1 MAHGD
6 DIELRTAAVSA
17 ATGYSAQQIR
27 DLEARGVVEC
37 APRKANGYRV
47 FSTRHV
53 RDLRAYRDLARAVGP
68 VEARRVMRQIRVLVR
83 DEAAALVASLHTGL
97 TRERDHV
104 LEARRALVVIRAEA
118 AIELEPAESDTMTIT
133 ELAGALGVR
142 ASTLRFWE
150 TEGLVTPHRVATR
163 AGSARRYPLAAI
175 REARIV
181 AGLRASGYRIPDV
194 RRASQHSVTSRISSV
209 AEGVGHEGRRHRS
222 ANPLAAACRV
232 RTRRDH
238 HLTRGCAGDML
249 YWSARREGGHMY
261 IRSDRC
267 CIRYG

>member
-47 FSTRHV
+47 FSARHV

-194 RRASQHSVTSRISSV
+194 RRALTALRDLQDIEASLRALDTRVDDIAARTLSLLRAGSVLAEIITS
-209 AEGVGHEGRRHRS
+209 HEAVQATCCTGRHD
-222 ANPLAAACRV
+222 V
-232 RTRRDH
+232 K
-238 HLTRGCAGDML
+238 GDT
-249 YWSARREGGHMY
+249 WVHT
-261 IRSDRC
+261 
-267 CIRYG
+267 